1 MNPANSCNL
10 IISSVMNT
18 LVFLDEKDLRKTVK
32 MLQFTSYVYY
42 LT

>member
-1 MNPANSCNL
+1 MNPTISCNP
-10 IISSVMNT
+10 IIMSVMNT
-18 LVFLDEKDLRKTVK
+18 FFLDDKDLRKTVQ